1 MRAYTA
7 AVYIRVETPDKSI
20 ETHLI
25 VAKTRVA
32 PLKTISLSRLELSGA
47 ELLSKL
53 MKQVGEAMKIFAE
66 NRYAQT
72 DSLEEV
78 ALESVE
84 PYSWILF
91 VAN

>member
-1 MRAYTA
+1 
-7 AVYIRVETPDKSI
+7 
-20 ETHLI
+20 
-25 VAKTRVA
+25 
-32 PLKTISLSRLELSGA
+32 
-47 ELLSKL
+47 

-91 VAN
+91 VANWVVEIAENLNYKPFNYVELSTTLRIWYQQFTTTISSLTSLSKKRLRYYIK